1 ITSTTMTRSWLS
13 AVEWSRSIASVA
25 VATAVSKPKVATV
38 PPTSLSIVLG
48 TPTTGMPVAM
58 SCRAMLRVP
67 SPPIA
72 MSASSRRA
80 PNAATSSSERS
91 RSSQVPSGRCRRHL
105 KGSPR
110 LVVPRMVPPRCV
122 MPRTWAGPRGTTSSS
137 PSRPSKP
144 RRMPRHS
151 HPRCTAARTAPRMTA
166 LRPGA
171 SPPPVEIAIFT
182 ARRRRPAL
190 QGASLHQARR
200 GTAPAGDNLVLAG
213 VALIVAAALSRRYG
227 IALPGNGFSS
237 YVVGVMLLAMLDRGW
252 AFAAVVAPFAMFVG
266 DILLRRL
273 PVRAALNNAGHLT
286 VGTTLVGLM
295 YDRMGGQTGAA
306 ALTSNNLGLVVLVIV
321 LLPIVVNGT
330 FYLDLALGKTMAW
343 VDARLTLR
351 WETIIYLTSV
361 GLALGWLALTHA
373 AMPSGPTA
381 LVAAGLV
388 VATVGSAYVIRLGVH
403 ADELRLVQ
411 RLAQAIA
418 AEMSLTRSF
427 TRVQEL
433 TRQLVP
439 WEQMGFA
446 RYDARARQMELL
458 ADTAA
463 RPDTVF
469 RFDADAGLTGEAVRL
484 HHAVVAH
491 GLAKDQVIV
500 PGAETPGAEMLVP
513 LYHAGQLVGLWSVR
527 HSNPAMYR
535 NSDGEL
541 LELLAPQ
548 LALMV
553 AIESSL
559 RPVTGASDQTTQYVQ
574 TLTATTEE
582 IHASSEEVAA
592 AAQRASH
599 GAGQAATLV
608 STAAREAGQLKDSA
622 AELAAAGDRTREA
635 GSQMEKTTDRVRTAT
650 QDAVRQLTDLGATTE
665 ESGREARN
673 VGKAVQDTRRALD
686 RAAQLIERIRGDL
699 SQLVQ
704 GSAAWVQDLDRI
716 AEAAAGTARAGKQ
729 VAEVGRQNAEL
740 AARITESLGQAR
752 AGAQTSS
759 QEAEAVAAAAAEQLR
774 AIQDLA
780 HGATELSSL
789 AEQLSQALR
798 FIRGGN
804 GHP

>member
-1 ITSTTMTRSWLS
+1 MKAALS
-13 AVEWSRSIASVA
+13 
-25 VATAVSKPKVATV
+25 
-38 PPTSLSIVLG
+38 
-48 TPTTGMPVAM
+48 
-58 SCRAMLRVP
+58 LRVIV
-67 SPPIA
+67 SLA
-72 MSASSRRA
+72 GL
-80 PNAATSSSERS
+80 AAF
-91 RSSQVPSGRCRRHL
+91 GA
-105 KGSPR
+105 G
-110 LVVPRMVPPRCV
+110 LV
-122 MPRTWAGPRGTTSSS
+122 AY
-137 PSRPSKP
+137 
-144 RRMPRHS
+144 
-151 HPRCTAARTAPRMTA
+151 A
-166 LRPGA
+166 
-171 SPPPVEIAIFT
+171 
-182 ARRRRPAL
+182 
-190 QGASLHQARR
+190 R

-592 AAQRASH
+592 SAQRASE
-599 GAGQAATLV
+599 GAAQAATLV
-608 STAAREAGQLKDSA
+608 TAAAREAEQLKESA
-622 AELAAAGDRTREA
+622 GELASAGDRTRDA
-635 GSQMEKTTDRVRTAT
+635 GAQMEKTAEKVRVGT
-650 QDAVRQLTDLGATTE
+650 QGAVRQLTDLGATTE
-665 ESGREARN
+665 ESAAEVRRLRDVAAQVEKFSETIGFVANQTNLLALNATIEAARAGVHGRGFAVVADEVHKLAEESGREARN
-673 VGKAVQDTRRALD
+673 VGKSVQDTRRALD
-686 RAAQLIERIRGDL
+686 RAAQLLERIRGDL
-699 SQLVQ
+699 GEVVQ
-704 GSAAWVQDLDRI
+704 NSADWVKDLDRI
-716 AEAAAGTARAGKQ
+716 AEAAAETARAGKR
-729 VAEVGRQNAEL
+729 VADVGRQSAEL
-740 AARITESLGQAR
+740 AARITQTLGQAR
-752 AGAQTSS
+752 TAAQTST
-759 QEAEAVAAAAAEQLR
+759 QEAEAVAAAASEQLR
-774 AIQDLA
+774 AIEDLA
-780 HGATELSSL
+780 HGATELSTL
-789 AEQLSQALR
+789 ADKLSQALR
-798 FIRGGN
+798 FMRGEN
-804 GHP
+804 GHR